1 MKNMKIILKLALR
14 NVLRRKMQSY
24 LLGFMISFTTF
35 LLFLMVG
42 MQTGSYK
49 MMEDNYTK
57 VFHGDF
63 QIKNKEF
70 KDKEDDFSKLIDP
83 KWLESSET
91 KLKQYGNN
99 LAYSKRTVNFALAEA
114 NNKNYAFQIVGVEP
128 LGEKNV
134 SLVSQNIK
142 KGAYFNPK
150 SEIND
155 IVIGQSIANFLKL
168 KIGSEIVLMTNDIY
182 DSFIVDVFKVT
193 GIFKIGDEQI
203 DNSAFI
209 NIDYFYENIT
219 YSNNFSHLA
228 VKLKNPK
235 NRDKTIAF
243 LEKDLNKNLK
253 VVPWY
258 DILPEI
264 KQTIEFDKISSI
276 VFYVILVAIIGL
288 IILNSITLSTTKRFK
303 EFGIMHAIGF
313 DNKNLK
319 YLLLAENLILSTIF
333 IGIGSLLGYLLLYY
347 LSYVGVTI
355 PEISKQGGEEFDI
368 VILDSKLYPEIYDRF
383 LLLGPL
389 LVFVFC
395 LVSIVPSL
403 AKIRKLE
410 PVKAINS
417 DN

>member
-1 MKNMKIILKLALR
+1 MKIILKLALR
-14 NVLRRKMQSY
+14 NVLRRKLQSY
-24 LLGFMISFTTF
+24 LLGFMIAFTTF

-49 MMEDNYTK
+49 MMEDSYTK

-63 QIKNKEF
+63 QIKNKDF

-83 KWLESSET
+83 KWLENTEN
-91 KLKQYGNN
+91 KLKQAKNK
-99 LAYSKRTVNFALAEA
+99 LIYSKRVVNFALAEA
-114 NNKNYAFQIVGVEP
+114 NNKNYAFQIVGVEKES
-128 LGEKNV
+128 EKAL

-142 KGAYFNPK
+142 KGAYFNSK
-150 SEIND
+150 SQSND
-155 IVIGQSIANFLKL
+155 IVIGQSIADFLKL
-168 KIGSEIVLMTNDIY
+168 SVGSEIVLMTNDIY
-182 DSFIVDVFKVT
+182 DSFVVDVFKVT

-209 NIDYFYENIT
+209 DINYFYEHIT
-219 YSNNFSHLA
+219 YSDSFSHLV
-228 VKLKNPK
+228 VKINNPRER
-235 NRDKTIAF
+235 NKTIAF
-243 LEKDLNKNLK
+243 LEKDLNENLK
-253 VVPWY
+253 IVPWY

-264 KQTIEFDKISSI
+264 KQTIEFDKISSV

-303 EFGIMHAIGF
+303 EFGIMHAVGF
-313 DNKNLK
+313 NNKNFK
-319 YLLLAENLILSTIF
+319 YLLLTENLILSTIF
-333 IGIGSLLGYLLLYY
+333 IGLGSLLGYLLLFY
-347 LSYVGVTI
+347 LSQVGITI
-355 PEISKQGGEEFDI
+355 PEISQQGGEEFDI
-368 VILDSKLYPEIYDRF
+368 LMLDSKLYPEIYDSF
-383 LLLGPL
+383 LLLGPF

-395 LVSIVPSL
+395 MVSVVPSL